1 MRKRNI
7 KLNIFLNAEEKKILD
22 SKVNK
27 SGLNKSEFFRK
38 IILGYQLK
46 EQPDERFYEILKQLR
61 GMANNLN
68 QMARLYNASDGYVP
82 DYRIE
87 PLLND
92 VRNLVLDLQ
101 EKYLLPEKKGGANG
115 NNKTMEV

>member
-7 KLNIFLNAEEKKILD
+7 KLNIFLNADEKKILD
-22 SKVNK
+22 SKVKK

-46 EQPDERFYEILKQLR
+46 EQLDERFYEILKQLR
-61 GMANNLN
+61 GMAINLN
-68 QMARLYNASDGYVP
+68 QMAKVYNSNFGYVP
-82 DYRIE
+82 DYDIE
-87 PLLND
+87 SLFKEIKKLI
-92 VRNLVLDLQ
+92 LDLQ
-101 EKYLLPEKKGGANG
+101 EKYLLPEKKGVSNG